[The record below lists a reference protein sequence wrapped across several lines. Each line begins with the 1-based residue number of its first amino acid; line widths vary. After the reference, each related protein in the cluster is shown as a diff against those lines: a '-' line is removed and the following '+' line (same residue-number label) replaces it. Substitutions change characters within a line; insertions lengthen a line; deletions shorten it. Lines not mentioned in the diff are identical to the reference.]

1 MNAKQRLEAEAA
13 YENAHLVARDL
24 LQRIDELLHDLPA
37 PGDDEHPI
45 RWTHVGAVT
54 HVAAQLAGVVEFL
67 ERR

>member
-45 RWTHVGAVT
+45 RWTHVGEIT

-67 ERR
+67 ERS